1 MWDQRYN
8 TAEFVYGEE
17 PNSFLVASVHHLVPG
32 SLLCLAEGE
41 GRNGVFLARKGFQV
55 MAVDSSAVGLQKAGK
70 LAARH
75 KVDLRTVVADLAEYE
90 IEADSVDNI
99 VSIFCH
105 LPPVVRK
112 RVHRA
117 VVHGLR
123 PGGILILEAYT
134 PDQLQLKTG
143 GPPGKEMM
151 MTLHE
156 LRSELAGLDF
166 VFARETEREVVEGR
180 LHTGVGAV
188 VQVIARKP
196 R

>member
-8 TAEFVYGEE
+8 TPEFVYGEE
-17 PNSFLVASVHHLVPG
+17 PNSFLVENTQYLMPG

-55 MAVDSSAVGLQKAGK
+55 IAVDSSMVGLQKARA

-75 KVDLRTVVADLAEYE
+75 KVELRTVVADLAEYV
-90 IEADSVDNI
+90 IEPESVDNV

-105 LPPVVRK
+105 LPPEVRK
-112 RVHRA
+112 RIHGA
-117 VVHGLR
+117 VVNGLK
-123 PGGILILEAYT
+123 PGGVLILEAYT
-134 PDQLQLKTG
+134 PDQLLLKTG
-143 GPPGKEMM
+143 GPPVKEMM
-151 MTLHE
+151 MTLGE

-166 VFARETEREVVEGR
+166 VFAQEIEREVVEGR

-188 VQVIARKP
+188 VQVIAKKP
-196 R
+196 

>member
-8 TAEFVYGEE
+8 TPEFVYGEE
-17 PNSFLVASVHHLVPG
+17 PNSFLVENTQYLMPG

-55 MAVDSSAVGLQKAGK
+55 IAVDSSMVGLQKARA

-75 KVDLRTVVADLAEYE
+75 KVELRTVVADLAEYVIDPE
-90 IEADSVDNI
+90 SVDNV

-105 LPPVVRK
+105 LPPEVRK
-112 RVHRA
+112 RIHGA
-117 VVHGLR
+117 VVNGLK
-123 PGGILILEAYT
+123 PGGVLILEAYT
-134 PDQLQLKTG
+134 PDQLLLKTG
-143 GPPGKEMM
+143 GPPAKEMM
-151 MTLHE
+151 MTLGE

-166 VFARETEREVVEGR
+166 VFAQEIEREVVEGR

-188 VQVIARKP
+188 VQVIAKKP
-196 R
+196 